1 MSQNPLVELEQLFKS
16 GAVAKGAYIEQM
28 YALHQNLF
36 SYSEFIRS
44 RNVEKITIT
53 HEDVLVTTKTG
64 VTLVCN
70 PEDWRIISIEILNFG
85 DFEQAETQLLLSFAE
100 ADSVIVDIGANIGW
114 YSILLG
120 GKAAKGR
127 VIAFEPIPS
136 TIGFL
141 RKNLALNGTTNV
153 ELHEHGLSDEE
164 KELVFFFHPHL
175 SGATS
180 AQNLLDNADAIEV
193 RAQVKRMDD
202 VLASEPR
209 IDLLKCDIEGAEIF
223 ALRGGM
229 ETIERTKPVL
239 FIEMLRKWTAKFG
252 YQPNDIIALL
262 GTIGYQCFAVEEG
275 GHLSRFDR
283 MEEFTVATN
292 FIFLH
297 RTKHAG
303 LESRYLR

>member
-1 MSQNPLVELEQLFKS
+1 MSQNPLFELEKSYRS
-16 GAVAKGAYIEQM
+16 GALAKAAYIEKM

-36 SYSEFIRS
+36 AYSEFIRS

-53 HEDVLVTTKTG
+53 EQDVLVTTKTG

-85 DFEQAETQLLLSFAE
+85 DFEEAETQLLLSFVQE
-100 ADSVIVDIGANIGW
+100 DSVIVDIGANIGW

-120 GKAAKGR
+120 RKAARGR

-141 RKNLALNGTTNV
+141 KKNLALNAISNV
-153 ELHEHGLSDEE
+153 ELHEHGLSDED

-193 RAQVKRMDD
+193 KAKVKTMDA
-202 VLASEPR
+202 VLAAEPQ

-229 ETIERTKPVL
+229 ETIARTKPVL

-252 YQPNDIIALL
+252 YRPNDIIALL
-262 GTIGYQCFAVEEG
+262 GSIGYLCFAVEEG
-275 GHLSRFDR
+275 GRLSRFER
-283 MEEFTVATN
+283 MEETTMATN

-303 LESRYLR
+303 LENRYLR